1 MGVAFF
7 SVALLL
13 GTPAS
18 DGFLF
23 AVGVT
28 VAVVPEGLLPTITL
42 SLAMGAQRMAERRA
56 LVRHLEAVET
66 LGSTTF
72 ICTDKT
78 GTLTRNEMSV
88 VEVWMPDGSVTVQGN
103 GYDPSGEITC
113 TPPGC
118 RGSLSDLALAARRC
132 SSGHAALEDGQWVA
146 QGDPMEAA
154 LDTLGRRA
162 GVDVTADS
170 QAAPERARFPFDV
183 RFCHGCGSAVAE
195 ADAHAEYKQVTVL
208 FADVV
213 HSMDIA
219 AAVGPERLREIM
231 AELVNRATVV
241 VQRYGGTV
249 DKFTGDGLMAVFGAP
264 IALEDHAFRACLAA
278 LGIQSEAERLAV
290 KIQDRDGVDLQLRVG
305 LNSGQVIA
313 GEIGSGPLG
322 YTAVGEHVGMAQRME
337 SVAPPGGVT
346 LRMCDKII

>member
-78 GTLTRNEMSV
+78 ATLTRNEMSV

-170 QAAPERARFPFDV
+170 QAAPRARPVSV
-183 RFCHGCGSAVAE
+183 RRPVLPWLWLERVAE

-213 HSMDIA
+213 HSIGHSGRGL
-219 AAVGPERLREIM
+219 GPERLREIM

-249 DKFTGDGLMAVFGAP
+249 DKFTRRRAHGGVRCADRIGG
-264 IALEDHAFRACLAA
+264 IIAFRRA
-278 LGIQSEAERLAV
+278 
-290 KIQDRDGVDLQLRVG
+290 
-305 LNSGQVIA
+305 
-313 GEIGSGPLG
+313 
-322 YTAVGEHVGMAQRME
+322 
-337 SVAPPGGVT
+337 
-346 LRMCDKII
+346 

>member
-113 TPPGC
+113 TPPGG

-132 SSGHAALEDGQWVA
+132 SSGHAALEDGQWAAWAPSADFPAGKAPCRCERNLLTALSIRVA
-146 QGDPMEAA
+146 VKLRWRFGQHRPRLS
-154 LDTLGRRA
+154 LDVGGLLGAVRPIGGVVA
-162 GVDVTADS
+162 GVA
-170 QAAPERARFPFDV
+170 V
-183 RFCHGCGSAVAE
+183 RVPTFE
-195 ADAHAEYKQVTVL
+195 AMQTD
-208 FADVV
+208 
-213 HSMDIA
+213 
-219 AAVGPERLREIM
+219 
-231 AELVNRATVV
+231 
-241 VQRYGGTV
+241 
-249 DKFTGDGLMAVFGAP
+249 
-264 IALEDHAFRACLAA
+264 
-278 LGIQSEAERLAV
+278 
-290 KIQDRDGVDLQLRVG
+290 
-305 LNSGQVIA
+305 
-313 GEIGSGPLG
+313 
-322 YTAVGEHVGMAQRME
+322 
-337 SVAPPGGVT
+337 SVAHRRVVNQ
-346 LRMCDKII
+346 DD